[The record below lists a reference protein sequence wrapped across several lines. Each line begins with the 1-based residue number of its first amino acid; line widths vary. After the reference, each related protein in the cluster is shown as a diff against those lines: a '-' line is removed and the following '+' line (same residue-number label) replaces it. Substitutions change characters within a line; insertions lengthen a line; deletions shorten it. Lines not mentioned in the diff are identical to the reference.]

1 MKVLVLCTGNS
12 ARSQMAQGLIRHLSE
27 GKVAVESAGTK
38 PSIVRPEAIAAMA
51 EIGVDISS
59 HSSKSIDE
67 LRDESFDYVLTVCD
81 SAKEE
86 CPWFPAS
93 ASVIHRSFEDPAA
106 CDGEYDERLSM
117 FRRIRDEIAG
127 YLEDEFFKT
136 IGIK

>member
-1 MKVLVLCTGNS
+1 MRVLVLCTGNS
-12 ARSQMAQGLIRHLSE
+12 ARSQMAEGLMRHLSK
-27 GKVAVESAGTK
+27 GIVAVESAGTK
-38 PSIVRPEAIAAMA
+38 PSLVRPEAIAVMA
-51 EIGVDISS
+51 EIGANISS
-59 HSSKSIDE
+59 HRSKSIDE
-67 LRDESFDYVLTVCD
+67 FRDESFDYVLTVCD

-86 CPWFPAS
+86 CPWFPAN

-117 FRRIRDEIAG
+117 FRRVRDEIAK